1 MPTLNDLYYTFI
13 GNVKLNPEYTTQ
25 YNVGVIY
32 SKSFNGIL
40 RILEIQA
47 DGYYNQVRDKIVAMP
62 TSNFFRWT
70 MVNLGK
76 VKIKGIDIAANAGWR
91 FGTQWSI
98 DTRINYTYQKAQ
110 DYTSTDDLYYKG
122 QIPYVPLHNGS
133 AVINAG
139 YRNWELNYS
148 FIYTGE
154 RYASRANTEENYV
167 LPWYTS
173 DLSLSKNLRWHK
185 TGIRI
190 TAEINNLF
198 NQQYE
203 VVRSYPM
210 PGTNFKLILNV
221 TL

>member
-25 YNVGVIY
+25 YNVGVTY

-148 FIYTGE
+148 FICTMEE
-154 RYASRANTEENYV
+154 RSFLRY
-167 LPWYTS
+167 W
-173 DLSLSKNLRWHK
+173 LSKHIVLRY
-185 TGIRI
+185 I
-190 TAEINNLF
+190 
-198 NQQYE
+198 
-203 VVRSYPM
+203 
-210 PGTNFKLILNV
+210 
-221 TL
+221 

>member
-25 YNVGVIY
+25 YNVGITY
-32 SKSFNGIL
+32 DKSFNGIL

-98 DTRINYTYQKAQ
+98 DTRINYTGV
-110 DYTSTDDLYYKG
+110 S
-122 QIPYVPLHNGS
+122 
-133 AVINAG
+133 
-139 YRNWELNYS
+139 
-148 FIYTGE
+148 IYMI
-154 RYASRANTEENYV
+154 
-167 LPWYTS
+167 L
-173 DLSLSKNLRWHK
+173 K
-185 TGIRI
+185 T
-190 TAEINNLF
+190 
-198 NQQYE
+198 
-203 VVRSYPM
+203 
-210 PGTNFKLILNV
+210 
-221 TL
+221 